1 MAQKD
6 RFSAPGIEGVP
17 CEGEIRPA
25 TCITKGKKTHRQT
38 RVLSFPTKRDD
49 LPRQAQDTYTFINRS
64 NVSFETFRSV
74 SHLSCE
80 KQHF

>member
-38 RVLSFPTKRDD
+38 RVLSFPTKGDD
-49 LPRQAQDTYTFINRS
+49 LSRQAQDRHIYIHKWIQRLF
-64 NVSFETFRSV
+64 
-74 SHLSCE
+74 
-80 KQHF
+80 